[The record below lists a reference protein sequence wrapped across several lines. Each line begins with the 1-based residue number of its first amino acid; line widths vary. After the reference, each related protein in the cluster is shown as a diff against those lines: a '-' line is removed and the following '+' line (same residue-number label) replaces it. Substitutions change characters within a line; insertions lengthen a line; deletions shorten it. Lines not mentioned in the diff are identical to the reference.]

1 MISVFTCFS
10 FARSRFLSVTRRT
23 QNRPRLETAQM
34 CVNPRNENVSGFPSP
49 RAFLLG
55 TAYRP
60 NSISRVLPGCS
71 SRLNSANRSRSA
83 DWNSSASSRYWNPT
97 TKSSAKRTMI
107 TSPRACR
114 FRHQSAHRSRT

>member
-10 FARSRFLSVTRRT
+10 FARSRLLSVTRRT
-23 QNRPRLETAQM
+23 QNRPRLVTAQM

-60 NSISRVLPGCS
+60 NSISRVFRPGTEPDGEIVGETHDDHVTVSGCS
-71 SRLNSANRSRSA
+71 SRPNSANCSRSA
-83 DWNSSASSRYWNPT
+83 AWNSSASS
-97 TKSSAKRTMI
+97 
-107 TSPRACR
+107 
-114 FRHQSAHRSRT
+114 